1 MKLYDNQLQ
10 EMLNILKYQLI
21 FLSYLVNMD
30 DEVNWQRWRKIN
42 NLIALTNSVES
53 FFFKNNFFVRKVKIF

>member
-53 FFFKNNFFVRKVKIF
+53 FFFKNNFFVRRVKIF